1 MSERDSQQG
10 AGAAPKTSAETSVG
24 ISVKASGETAAAM
37 RKGSG
42 SEYVDA
48 AFARAETEDDD
59 GYDPW
64 SDRPARREPLFV
76 EDPWR

>member
-1 MSERDSQQG
+1 MSERDQQAG
-10 AGAAPKTSAETSVG
+10 GSVASETVLKAAAKAHEGSGAA
-24 ISVKASGETAAAM
+24 
-37 RKGSG
+37 
-42 SEYVDA
+42 YVDA

>member
-1 MSERDSQQG
+1 MSQNGKQG
-10 AGAAPKTSAETSVG
+10 SRGATPEGAARLAAK
-24 ISVKASGETAAAM
+24 AAA
-37 RKGSG
+37 RAATTTPERSG
-42 SEYVDA
+42 AEYVDA
-48 AFARAETEDDD
+48 AFARSETEDDD